1 MLCQRIFLPFRRWRL
16 AIQAR
21 RELSGLSDHVLSDI
35 GLNRSDVIAVLDGFS
50 LADEPQE

>member
-21 RELSGLSDHVLSDI
+21 RELSGLSDHALSDI